1 MLIFLKNSIDK
12 WGKLCYIATVIS
24 KVSQLRDAAILKKG
38 GASVL
43 FIDYHSRVPIY
54 EQIKEQVI
62 MLVNTGVYKPGDK
75 LPSIRN
81 LSNELNIN
89 VNTIKR
95 AFSELEHDGIT
106 YSAQGRGMFVSEN
119 PIGNV
124 KIKSHALEDAK
135 SVLSSC
141 KAKGVSKNEVVS
153 LIDEIYSEDNGND

>member
-1 MLIFLKNSIDK
+1 M
-12 WGKLCYIATVIS
+12 
-24 KVSQLRDAAILKKG
+24 
-38 GASVL
+38 L

-62 MLVNTGVYKPGDK
+62 MLINTGVYKPGDK

-95 AFSELEHDGIT
+95 AFGELEHDGIT

-119 PIGNV
+119 PIGNA
-124 KIKSHALEDAK
+124 KIKASLYSMISLAGIWI
-135 SVLSSC
+135 SVLVFAFIFSMR
-141 KAKGVSKNEVVS
+141 
-153 LIDEIYSEDNGND
+153 